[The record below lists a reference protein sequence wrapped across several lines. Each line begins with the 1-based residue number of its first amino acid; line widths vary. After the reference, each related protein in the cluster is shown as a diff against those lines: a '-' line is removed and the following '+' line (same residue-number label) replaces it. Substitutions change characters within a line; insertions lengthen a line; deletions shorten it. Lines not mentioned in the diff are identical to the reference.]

1 MFFTIIGPITN
12 PLRQQRYTY
21 KVLQTTQIKL
31 ILLCDWAML
40 PFWVALKL
48 LENSNTKCEYAI
60 THGIQCMG
68 QGTIEWPMLWRIT
81 KNSLHSEG
89 IYK

>member
-31 ILLCDWAML
+31 KLLCDWAEL
-40 PFWVALKL
+40 AILGSTKTALKFKYKIKIGYY
-48 LENSNTKCEYAI
+48 TYK
-60 THGIQCMG
+60 IQCMG
-68 QGTIEWPMLWRIT
+68 HSI
-81 KNSLHSEG
+81 SLISE
-89 IYK
+89 INNP

>member
-21 KVLQTTQIKL
+21 KVLLQTTQIKL

-60 THGIQCMG
+60 SHAIQCMG
-68 QGTIEWPMLWRIT
+68 QGISLEIEKKT
-81 KNSLHSEG
+81 
-89 IYK
+89 